1 MLVTSIADLGAYI
14 RQERREQRLT
24 QSELAGLSG
33 VGLTFISQ
41 LENGKVTA
49 EVGKVL
55 NVLSVLGSDLIVER
69 RR

>member
-1 MLVTSIADLGAYI
+1 MLVTSITELGTYI
-14 RQERREQRLT
+14 RQERRGQRLT

-41 LENGKVTA
+41 LENGKTTA

-55 NVLSVLGSDLIVER
+55 NVLSVLGIDLIVER
-69 RR
+69 RQ

>member
-14 RQERREQRLT
+14 RQERREQQLT

-41 LENGKVTA
+41 LENGKATA

-55 NVLSVLGSDLIVER
+55 NVLSVLGSDLTVER

>member
-41 LENGKVTA
+41 LENGKATA

>member
-1 MLVTSIADLGAYI
+1 MLVASIADLGAYI

-41 LENGKVTA
+41 LENGKATA

>member
-1 MLVTSIADLGAYI
+1 MLVTSIADLGVYI

-41 LENGKVTA
+41 LENGKATA

>member
-14 RQERREQRLT
+14 RQERREQQLT

-41 LENGKVTA
+41 LENGKATA

>member
-1 MLVTSIADLGAYI
+1 MLVTSIADLGSYI
-14 RQERREQRLT
+14 RQERRRQRLT
-24 QSELAGLSG
+24 QNELAGLSG

-41 LENGKVTA
+41 LENGKATA
-49 EVGKVL
+49 EVGKVF

>member
-1 MLVTSIADLGAYI
+1 MLITSIADLGSYI
-14 RQERREQRLT
+14 RQERRDQHLT

-33 VGLTFISQ
+33 VGVTFISQ

-49 EVGKVL
+49 EIGKVL
-55 NVLSVLGSDLIVER
+55 NVLSVLGIDLLAER